1 MPPREFQKVLLN
13 CLLECSE
20 LSNLDASDKI
30 WFQDWYEV
38 KKLYVFVGFLIVV
51 VRE

>member
-1 MPPREFQKVLLN
+1 MPSRELQKVSLN
-13 CLLECSE
+13 CLLEFAE
-20 LSNLDASDKI
+20 LWNLDASDKI
-30 WFQDWYEV
+30 WFQDWYKV